1 MGSRGNTIFADTV
14 ATASAPTAEFIP
26 NNATISATGIISL
39 YDPTPTPCTTTFGFT
54 SGFGAAFSQLS
65 GSFTV
70 GYVDNGASPPSQGTI
85 IAAVNIGVFS
95 KSPVVTWCPATP
107 TAGVISNLYQAY
119 GQATIDYDGSY
130 IFGIYVGAITAP
142 VSDADWTG
150 NTHLI
155 TFNFNIFG

>member
-14 ATASAPTAEFIP
+14 ATASAPVADFIP
-26 NNATISATGIISL
+26 NNATISVTGIISL
-39 YDPTPTPCTTTFGFT
+39 YDQTPTPCTTTLGFT
-54 SGFGAAFSQLS
+54 SGFGAARSQLS
-65 GSFTV
+65 GSFTG
-70 GYVDNGASPPSQGTI
+70 GYVDNVASPPLQGTI

-95 KSPVVTWCPATP
+95 KLPTVTWCPATP
-107 TAGVISNLYQAY
+107 AAGIVCNLYQAY
-119 GQATIDYDGSY
+119 GLATIDFDGSY

-142 VSDADWTG
+142 ASDAAWTG